1 MKKVLL
7 VLSIFIIS
15 IISCA
20 SPDEIIKPD
29 SDTGD
34 VKISCIQEALSN
46 NQTFQQEFKFNQ
58 ESPELT
64 VYAKGAYSNL
74 SDGEKDVVLEAI
86 GKQWQLCYPDDFRPM
101 TLWLKDIND
110 TIITVIFVTK

>member
-1 MKKVLL
+1 MKKVLFAAMFI
-7 VLSIFIIS
+7 IFIM
-15 IISCA
+15 SCTTT
-20 SPDEIIKPD
+20 DTIIKPD
-29 SDTGD
+29 HDTGD

-46 NQTFQQEFKFNQ
+46 NQNFQQEFKFNVN
-58 ESPELT
+58 SPELT
-64 VYAKGAYSNL
+64 VYAKGAYANL
-74 SDGEKDVVLEAI
+74 SDSEKNAVLEGI